1 MKIKIRRDD
10 ASAIERNEWLE
21 MNDWIAELRES
32 GSAEPPGHGSAEPPR
47 HGYAEQPRHGY
58 AEQPRH
64 GYAEQPRHGYAE
76 QPRHAYADPPGD
88 GGPRPEAAAARA
100 DSQLTAGAEVSAHAQ
115 MTERAPIGDQL
126 RLPVAWCEMGTCI
139 WRHADR
145 AALGE
150 ADIRARAILAG
161 WRVDA
166 LGRLACPRCQQSCPG
181 FRASRPVVLWDR
193 DTAIV
198 MAALMTATARS
209 EHWRPR
215 QCPPTGR
222 PAQPEPGRSVPL

>member
-10 ASAIERNEWLE
+10 ASPIETNEWLA

-32 GSAEPPGHGSAEPPR
+32 GSAEPPGHGDPEPPRHAHAEPPR
-47 HGYAEQPRHGY
+47 HAYAEP
-58 AEQPRH
+58 
-64 GYAEQPRHGYAE
+64 
-76 QPRHAYADPPGD
+76 PRHAYAEPPRHACAEPPGD

-100 DSQLTAGAEVSAHAQ
+100 ASQLTGGAEISARAQ

-126 RLPVAWCEMGTCI
+126 RLPVAWCEMGACI

-209 EHWRPR
+209 ERWRPG

-222 PAQPEPGRSVPL
+222 PAQPEPGRSVPR